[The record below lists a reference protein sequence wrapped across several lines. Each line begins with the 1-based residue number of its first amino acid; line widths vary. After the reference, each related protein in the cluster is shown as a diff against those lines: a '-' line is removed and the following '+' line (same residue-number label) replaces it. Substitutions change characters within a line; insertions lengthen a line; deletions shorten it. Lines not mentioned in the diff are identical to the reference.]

1 MYNGSKSSLQN
12 FNVDFITE
20 TSSYYSRITY
30 LNLDQVLIKIYT
42 KAEFRSLIF
51 NHIMGWV
58 LDL

>member
-51 NHIMGWV
+51 NHIMG
-58 LDL
+58 